1 MRKRNN
7 LSLILASTIISGMFS
22 AAAGAVP
29 LGDTADF
36 DPIAE
41 QNIPSGYTYTKEN
54 IRMIRSTGGDCEF
67 VMNVLPTGTS
77 VGEPIT
83 IIVGRARSMRVGNQI
98 IRAEIHRS
106 YGRYAS
112 SANEGNL
119 NNNVIVFN
127 VSNISTG
134 RVEYLIPVESAAEGL
149 GDLADGT
156 RVYVYAFDEK
166 NNSVADETRYVQGR
180 VIDGKITFTENPA
193 QLARE
198 DGEVFLISTRRLP

>member
-1 MRKRNN
+1 MRRKN
-7 LSLILASTIISGMFS
+7 LLLILATGLIFGVFS

-36 DPIAE
+36 DPFVE
-41 QNIPSGYTYTKEN
+41 QTIPNGYTYTKEN
-54 IRMIRSTGGDCEF
+54 IRMIRNVGDDNEF
-67 VMNVLPTGTS
+67 VMNVLPAGTS
-77 VGEPIT
+77 VEEPIT
-83 IIVGRARSMRVGNQI
+83 IIVTKAKTMRAGSQV

-112 SANEGNL
+112 SVNEGNP

-166 NNSVADETRYVQGR
+166 NNSVTDETRYVQGR
-180 VIDGKITFTENPA
+180 VRDGKITFTENPA

-198 DGEVFLISTRRLP
+198 DGEVFLISARKLH

>member
-7 LSLILASTIISGMFS
+7 LSLILASAIISGMFS

-36 DPIAE
+36 DPFVE
-41 QNIPSGYTYTKEN
+41 QTIPNGYQYARETIN
-54 IRMIRSTGGDCEF
+54 MIRSADIDDF
-67 VMNVLPTGTS
+67 AINVLPTRTS

-112 SANEGNL
+112 SANEGNP

-166 NNSVADETRYVQGR
+166 NNSVADETRCVHGR
-180 VIDGKITFTENPA
+180 VIDGKISFVEDPSKF
-193 QLARE
+193 ARE
-198 DGEVFLISTRRLP
+198 DGEVFLISASMLH